1 MELIVRTREG
11 HAPGSQPVEVV
22 ERKGLG
28 HPDTICDAVAESVS
42 IELSRY
48 YRARFGAI
56 LHHNVDKVLLCGGS
70 SRATFGGGEIL
81 EPIEI
86 YLAGRATSEYEGEHI
101 PVHDIA
107 IAACRAVLRRR
118 VRELDLDRD
127 VRITSKLRPGS
138 ADLTR
143 LFSKGTP
150 VPCANDTSC
159 GVGFAPLTDL
169 ERVVIA
175 VENELTNAEHLAQH
189 PEIGEDV
196 KVMGV
201 RRDHRIDITV
211 GCAFIARYVHD
222 AEDYAGKKHE
232 ACDRLRHAAR
242 RATDTDVGIVI
253 NAADDIARGSV
264 FITATGTSAEAGD
277 DGEVGRGNRVSGLI
291 TPYRMSTME
300 AAAGKNPVSHVGKLY
315 NVVAHRAAESI
326 VKHAPDVSDATCV
339 LVSQIGRPVTDPH
352 IADVQ
357 LGLNAKVSLSGL
369 RTTVEEILRTELES
383 LPSLRDALLDGK
395 VPVF

>member
-1 MELIVRTREG
+1 MELIVRAREG
-11 HAPGSQPVEVV
+11 QAAGSQPVEVV

-28 HPDTICDAVAESVS
+28 HPDTICDAVAERVS

-48 YRARFGAI
+48 YRTHFDAI

-70 SRATFGGGEIL
+70 SRVTFGGGEIL

-86 YLAGRATSEYEGEHI
+86 YLAGRATSEYRAERI

-107 IAACRAVLRRR
+107 IAACRAVLQRH
-118 VRELDLDRD
+118 VRELDVDAD

-138 ADLTR
+138 ADLRR
-143 LFSKGTP
+143 LYDKSGT
-150 VPCANDTSC
+150 VPHANDTSC
-159 GVGFAPLTDL
+159 GVGFFPLTDL
-169 ERVVIA
+169 ERVVLA
-175 VENELTNAEHLAQH
+175 VERELTDSRHLAEH

-211 GCAFIARYVHD
+211 GCAFIARHVRDIREYASKKDD
-222 AEDYAGKKHE
+222 ACTRILA
-232 ACDRLRHAAR
+232 AAR
-242 RATDTDVGIVI
+242 RVTDTNINVVI
-253 NAADDIARGSV
+253 NAADDLSSGDV
-264 FITATGTSAEAGD
+264 FITVTGTSAESGD

-291 TPYRMSTME
+291 TPYRISTME

-315 NVVAHRAAESI
+315 NIVARRVAESI
-326 VKHAPDVSDATCV
+326 VTGVPNVSDATCA
-339 LVSQIGRPVTDPH
+339 LVSQIGRSVTDPH
-352 IADVQ
+352 IADIQ
-357 LGLNAKVSLSGL
+357 LGINGGRSFSDVWREVADV
-369 RTTVEEILRTELES
+369 VRTELER
-383 LPSLRDALLDGK
+383 LPALRDALLDGT

>member
-11 HAPGSQPVEVV
+11 QAPGSQPVEVV

-28 HPDTICDAVAESVS
+28 HPDTICDAVAERVS

-48 YRARFGAI
+48 YRAHFGAI

-81 EPIEI
+81 APIEI
-86 YLAGRATSEYEGEHI
+86 YLAGRATSEYDGVDI

-107 IAACRAVLRRR
+107 IAACRAVLHRH
-118 VRELDLDRD
+118 VRELDVDRD
-127 VRITSKLRPGS
+127 VRITSRLRPGS
-138 ADLTR
+138 ADLMR
-143 LFSKGTP
+143 LFARGRA

-169 ERVVIA
+169 ERVVLA
-175 VENELTNAEHLAQH
+175 VENELTDSERLAQH

-201 RRDHRIDITV
+201 RHDDRIDVTV
-211 GCAFIARYVHD
+211 GCAFIARYVRD
-222 AEDYAGKKHE
+222 VEDYASKKDE
-232 ACDRLRHAAR
+232 ACDRLRRAAR
-242 RATDTDVGIVI
+242 SAADVDVEIVI
-253 NAADDIARGSV
+253 NAADDLGRGNV

-315 NVVAHRAAESI
+315 NLVAHRAAESI
-326 VKHAPDVSDATCV
+326 VKDLLDVNDAGCV

-352 IADVQ
+352 IVDVQ
-357 LGLNAKVSLSGL
+357 LGVDPKVPLAGL
-369 RTTVEEILRTELES
+369 RTTVAETLRAELES
-383 LPSLRDALLDGK
+383 LPTLRDAILEGQ